1 MGDRATIR
9 IEQRTHVVHYY
20 THWSGYRVKEILA
33 DGIIKAAAEGRLN
46 DEFYAARIIFDTL
59 TGCEGGATGYGIIAG
74 DENIPG
80 DLQYDSP
87 SIRWGDW
94 GERPTVTMWN
104 PYSMLKPWAQ
114 EVDALEWA
122 EEIRRV
128 ATA

>member
-46 DEFYAARIIFDTL
+46 DELYAAR
-59 TGCEGGATGYGIIAG
+59 IAG

-94 GERPTVTMWN
+94 GEKPTVTMWN
-104 PYSMLKPWAQ
+104 PYSMLKPWAV
-114 EVDALEWA
+114 EIDALEWA